1 MKTIHKIIFCSMI
14 ATAAVI
20 RPTLATETQNTNR
33 YGTEEI
39 NHLGLSVSKL
49 DETAAFFIDVLG
61 WQKAGE
67 KPDYPAVFV
76 SNGSLFLTLW
86 QVKDPATAIPFNRR
100 ENVGL
105 HHLAITVN
113 SLDNLHTLHDRLKAL
128 PNVRIEFAPE
138 HLGDGPTTHM
148 MIRDPSGLR
157 LEFIVPGSRIKKTN

>member
-1 MKTIHKIIFCSMI
+1 MKTIHRIIICSAI
-14 ATAAVI
+14 AATLFS
-20 RPTLATETQNTNR
+20 RPALATEVQNTNI

-76 SNGSLFLTLW
+76 TNGSLFLTLW
-86 QVKDPATAIPFNRR
+86 QVKDPATATPFNRR
-100 ENVGL
+100 QNVGL

-113 SLDNLHTLHDRLKAL
+113 SLDNLHALHDKLKAL
-128 PNVRIEFAPE
+128 PNVRIEFSPE

-157 LEFIVPGSRIKKTN
+157 LEFIVPKKYLMP